1 MKISASYWIFEGG
14 LEGTLPISEAM
25 EQARQLGFDAI
36 ELGIASQG
44 VLTHQTT
51 QAECEAICDE
61 ATQNG
66 LEISGVASGESWG
79 CSPSSSDLK
88 VRKTIL
94 DFTKKA
100 LQITQWLGTDAYLY
114 VPGAVDVFFL
124 PDAEV
129 IPYDVCY
136 ERAVDAILKLLP
148 TAEKLG
154 VSIAVENVWNKF
166 LLSPL
171 EMRDFIDKFK
181 SKRVGAYFDVGNVML
196 TGYPDQWIRILG
208 SRIKRIHI
216 KDFKLDI
223 GTSDGFVD
231 LLDGDVDFESIKK
244 ELAEINYEGY
254 VTAEMIPYVPG
265 RPEKTATAMKK
276 IFK

>member
-14 LEGTLPISEAM
+14 LEGTLPIHKAM
-25 EQARQLGFDAI
+25 EQASQLGFDAI

-44 VLTHQTT
+44 VLTHLTT
-51 QAECEAICDE
+51 QAECEAIC
-61 ATQNG
+61 AMANKNG

-79 CSPSSSDLK
+79 SSPTSSDVK
-88 VRKTIL
+88 VREKIL

-124 PDAEV
+124 PEAEV
-129 IPYDVCY
+129 VPYDVCY
-136 ERAVDAILKLLP
+136 ERAAEAISKLLP

-181 SKRVGAYFDVGNVML
+181 STSVGAYFDVGNVLL
-196 TGYPDQWIRILG
+196 TGFPDQWIRILG
-208 SRIKRIHI
+208 SRIKRVHI
-216 KDFKLDI
+216 KDFKLSI
-223 GTSDGFVD
+223 GTADGFVD
-231 LLDGDVDFESIKK
+231 LQEGDVDFEAIKK
-244 ELAEINYEGY
+244 ALAEINYDGY
-254 VTAEMIPYVPG
+254 LTAEMIPFVPG
-265 RPEKTATAMKK
+265 RPEKTAEAMKK